1 MTFITTPDNATRRII
16 PPAGPRTAKIAIVG
30 EAGGAYE
37 NIQLKPFVG
46 PAGSVLEQCLHAAG
60 LIRSECYITNVV
72 KWQPKGNNIE
82 PYFNG
87 AKGTFTQL
95 GMESVLQLREELD
108 ETECNVLVACGA
120 TAFAALT
127 GLSKILK
134 YRGYFFPSIGLAR
147 PRKVLPT
154 IHPAASL
161 RGMYLYRHI
170 ISADLKKARMH
181 SDSPELKRPE
191 RTLVYQFGG
200 VGEVLEWLEYYEK
213 QERICLDIEVMNY
226 EMSCIGFSSDPGI
239 ALSIPLDDRWTEL
252 EELQIWRG
260 IQRVLSSPSIKVGQ
274 NLIFDLQFLLQRYG
288 FIVQGHIEDTMV
300 AHSCMYPDMRKGL
313 DFLGSMYCGT
323 QQYWKDMIAF
333 RNIKEDS

>member
-1 MTFITTPDNATRRII
+1 MTFLTTPDNATRRII
-16 PPAGPRTAKIAIVG
+16 PPAGPRTAKIAIIG

-108 ETECNVLVACGA
+108 ETECNVLIACGA

-127 GLSKILK
+127 GISKILK
-134 YRGYFFPSIGLAR
+134 YRGYFFPSIGLAK

-161 RGMYLYRHI
+161 RGMYIYRHI

-181 SDSPELKRPE
+181 SGSLELNRPE

-213 QERICLDIEVMNY
+213 QPRVSIDIEVVNY
-226 EMSCIGFSSDPGI
+226 ELACISFSCDPSV
-239 ALSIPLDDRWTEL
+239 ALSVPLDERWSEL
-252 EELQIWRG
+252 DELQIWRG
-260 IQRVLSSPSIKVGQ
+260 FQRVLGSPSIKVGQ
-274 NLIFDLQFLLQRYG
+274 NLIFDSQFLLQRYG
-288 FIVQGHIEDTMV
+288 LMLRGPIEDTMI
-300 AHSCMYPDMRKGL
+300 AHSVQYPELRKSL
-313 DFLGSMYCGT
+313 EFLGSMYCGT
-323 QQYWKDMIAF
+323 QEFWKDKVRF
-333 RNIKEDS
+333 TNIKEDS